1 MGICLRY
8 TKNETDA
15 EDLLQDTFIKVFK
28 TLKQYK
34 GDGDLGAW
42 IRRIAVNTAI
52 ERWRKKEKE
61 RSVIDT
67 SKADLSDYGHHSIS
81 FDHLELGELLEK
93 IQSLPIGYRTIFN
106 LYAIEGYKHHEIAEK
121 LNISTGTSK
130 SQFSRARKI
139 LMNMINEETLAL
151 NKKLSNG

>member
-8 TKNETDA
+8 TKNTTDA

-52 ERWRKKEKE
+52 EKWRKKEKE
-61 RSVIDT
+61 RM
-67 SKADLSDYGHHSIS
+67 
-81 FDHLELGELLEK
+81 LELYRRETSGQNGYELKAYTEPHM
-93 IQSLPIGYRTIFN
+93 SW
-106 LYAIEGYKHHEIAEK
+106 
-121 LNISTGTSK
+121 
-130 SQFSRARKI
+130 
-139 LMNMINEETLAL
+139 
-151 NKKLSNG
+151 